1 VFNVKISSIVAG
13 AAFILSVLIGMISGG
28 SFLIVLLR
36 ALICGIVFFALV
48 AGLYVLIG
56 IFLPEL
62 LQLGQDEESGDEEN
76 APGSHVDISVQ
87 DEESEGAPANPEPE
101 KDKNKETDKDKA
113 LKEAVAAAFNMKES
127 ASDEAAGLDQNL
139 KKEYTKEEGTQ
150 EIPAEAPEAPPPE
163 TPKSATQDAPAS
175 PVKPPEAPPPA
186 AEPWEESVG
195 SVSIEDEVKQKSP
208 GSEKAQSTGKAQKN
222 EIKMDPKK
230 MDPQKM
236 ASTIQTM
243 LKQE

>member
-1 VFNVKISSIVAG
+1 M
-13 AAFILSVLIGMISGG
+13 LSVLIGMISGG
-28 SFLIVLLR
+28 GFLIVLLR

-48 AGLYVLIG
+48 SGVYILIG

-62 LQLGQDEESGDEEN
+62 LELGQDEESKDEEN

-87 DEESEGAPANPEPE
+87 DEESEGASATPEPE
-101 KDKNKETDKDKA
+101 QEKNEETDKDKA
-113 LKEAVAAAFNMKES
+113 LKEAVATAFNMKES

-150 EIPAEAPEAPPPE
+150 EIPAEAPETPPPE
-163 TPKSATQDAPAS
+163 TPKPATQDAPAS
-175 PVKPPEAPPPA
+175 PVKPPPPPE
-186 AEPWEESVG
+186 AEPWEGTVG

-208 GSEKAQSTGKAQKN
+208 GSEKAQGTGKAQKH